1 MDVIIYATNSPA
13 NKVDKTLTELSHVTG
28 YLREESTVKNP
39 EITFALSD
47 ANNLD
52 AGNYIYIPEFH
63 RYYFRG
69 EMVRDNKVVRVSF
82 REDVLMSWKTQIRAN
97 TATVTRNENTSN
109 GYLLDGNYKSLAY
122 DEIVTKQF
130 PNALTQ
136 DSIILLTVG

>member
-13 NKVDKTLTELSHVTG
+13 NKVDKALTELSHVTG

-39 EITFALSD
+39 EITFSLAD
-47 ANNLD
+47 ASNLD

-63 RYYFRG
+63 RYYYRG
-69 EMVRDNKVVRVSF
+69 EMVRDNKVVRVKF

-97 TATVTRNENTSN
+97 RATVTRNEKLSN
-109 GYLLDGNYKSLAY
+109 GYILDPSYKSLAY

-130 PNALTQ
+130 PNSLNN
-136 DSIILLTVG
+136 DSIVLLTVG